1 MRTSLWSGLCHSH
14 LVGHSHTTP
23 LPSGSSLNHCYPPI
37 PKPLPDISDKG
48 KLVEWL
54 CSHST
59 KSGDELTS
67 LGDYITGESK
77 KVVESSPFLEKL
89 KKKGYEFLFMVDAID
104 EYAVGH
110 LKEFEGRSLSLQ
122 PMRD

>member
-1 MRTSLWSGLCHSH
+1 M
-14 LVGHSHTTP
+14 
-23 LPSGSSLNHCYPPI
+23 
-37 PKPLPDISDKG
+37 
-48 KLVEWL
+48 
-54 CSHST
+54 
-59 KSGDELTS
+59 TS